1 MLKPVQPILTSHL
14 FSPLHDEL
22 VQLLHALTPA
32 EWQTPTVCTP
42 WTVKDVT
49 AHLLDGYVR
58 RLSFQRDQLPLL
70 SPEKPITS
78 AQDLGQFL
86 DDLNAQWVMA
96 QQRVSPTL
104 LVELLTF
111 LGPKVH
117 QLFASLDPFGPAL
130 FGVAWAG
137 EASSVCW
144 FDVAREYTEQ
154 WHHQQHIR
162 QAVNR
167 PGASTRPLFYP
178 VLDTFVRVLPFT
190 FREVPA
196 GEGAAVVLEVA
207 GPAGGS
213 WSLVCEGQK
222 WVLYE
227 GVAPHP
233 AAMVRLSQETAWQLF
248 TKGLTPAELE
258 KLVYIE
264 GQESLGRPVCS
275 AVAIMAS

>member
-1 MLKPVQPILTSHL
+1 MQPVQPILTSHL
-14 FSPLHDEL
+14 FPVLHQEL
-22 VQLLHALTPA
+22 MQLLHALTPA

-70 SPEKPITS
+70 SPEKPISS
-78 AQDLGQFL
+78 AQDLVQFL
-86 DDLNAQWVMA
+86 DGLNADWVRA
-96 QQRVSPTL
+96 YQRVSPAL
-104 LVELLTF
+104 LVELLQS

-137 EASSVCW
+137 EANSVCW

-162 QAVNR
+162 QAVGR
-167 PGASTRPLFYP
+167 PGASTRDLFYP

-190 FREVPA
+190 FREIPA
-196 GEGAAVVLEVA
+196 GEGTAVVLEVA

-213 WSLVCEGQK
+213 WSLVRGGEK

-227 GVAPHP
+227 GVASNP
-233 AAMVRLSQETAWQLF
+233 AAVVRLAQETAWQLF

-264 GQESLGRPVCS
+264 GQERLGRPVYS